1 MGKTKDRKTSSE
13 SRKIEKS
20 LPIFPGNLLPKSQRC
35 QNIWCHLQ
43 DKRDMKQQFVA
54 MKTLM
59 EVIHSEALQ
68 GLVNAKTFKGTDA
81 TLPAT

>member
-1 MGKTKDRKTSSE
+1 
-13 SRKIEKS
+13 
-20 LPIFPGNLLPKSQRC
+20 
-35 QNIWCHLQ
+35 
-43 DKRDMKQQFVA
+43 MKQQFVA

-81 TLPAT
+81 TLPAA